1 MQFRFLLLSFEN
13 ILIIFGLNK
22 RSAMKSILLLVL
34 FSTLSSSYSQNK
46 DVYNLDKRFTHGAE
60 NGYSWWDYAKS
71 SHTVEDY
78 RYNFL
83 AAMLDYHKGRKQAGL
98 KPKFPIDCYDDIYK
112 LSEAGKGEEID
123 LYAMVRMIDNFYS
136 KEENLIIP
144 ILGAY
149 CYCIKSLTEISDNQL
164 EDYRQE
170 LLKFS
175 LSKSEQ

>member
-1 MQFRFLLLSFEN
+1 MQFIILLLSLEN
-13 ILIIFGLNK
+13 ILFIFTSKK
-22 RSAMKSILLLVL
+22 RVYMRTIFLIFLLAVSVS
-34 FSTLSSSYSQNK
+34 FSQNK
-46 DVYNLDKRFTHGAE
+46 DVYNLDKRFTNGAE
-60 NGYSWWDYAKS
+60 NGYSWWEYAKT

-83 AAMLDYHKGRKQAGL
+83 AAMLDYHRGRKQMGL
-98 KPKFPIDCYDDIYK
+98 KPKFPIDCSDDIYI

-123 LYAMVRMIDNFYS
+123 LHAMVRLIDKFYS
-136 KEENLIIP
+136 YQDNLVIP

-149 CYCIKSLTEISDNQL
+149 CYCVKSLTEISDEQL

-175 LSKSEQ
+175 LNKSEQ